1 MNGVT
6 SYIGLGSN
14 LDDPPAQ
21 LRRACE
27 TIAALPETSLTAKSP
42 FYRSRA
48 LVLPGD
54 RAHAEQ
60 PDYVNAVVRVATCLS
75 PLALLEALQ
84 AIESAQGRERRGPRW
99 GPRTIDLDILLYG
112 QEVLETPQLSV
123 PHPGLAAR
131 EFVLYP
137 LYDIEPRLVLP
148 DGRRLK
154 DVLDDCPLRGLQRL
168 TSPPPVPG
176 SAL

>member
-1 MNGVT
+1 MGDVM

-21 LRRACE
+21 LRRASE
-27 TIAALPETSLTAKSP
+27 AIAALPRTSLAAISA
-42 FYRSRA
+42 FYRSRPLA
-48 LVLPGD
+48 LPGSCAD
-54 RAHAEQ
+54 AQQ
-60 PDYVNAVVRVATCLS
+60 PDYVNAVVSVETCLS

-84 AIESAQGRERRGPRW
+84 AIESAQGRDRRGPRW
-99 GPRTIDLDILLYG
+99 GARTIDLDILLYG
-112 QEVLETPQLSV
+112 QEVLETPRLSV

-176 SAL
+176 AVQ